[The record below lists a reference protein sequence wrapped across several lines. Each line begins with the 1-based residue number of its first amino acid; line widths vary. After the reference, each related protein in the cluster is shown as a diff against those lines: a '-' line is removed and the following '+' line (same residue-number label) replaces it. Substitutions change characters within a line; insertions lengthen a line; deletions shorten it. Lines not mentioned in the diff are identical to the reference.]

1 MTTAQYVPLRYKDM
15 SESDKRMIAMC
26 GATAAQMRY
35 CVEQKWAKES
45 KFGDCDKRTVA
56 SRMAMSI
63 LSDAQELL
71 ENGENYDVEQAIN
84 RAKWI
89 LAEFVNIDLREAN

>member
-1 MTTAQYVPLRYKDM
+1 MTTIQQTQVLYNDL

-26 GATAAQMRY
+26 GATAAQMRE
-35 CVEQKWAKES
+35 CVEAKWAKEQR
-45 KFGDCDKRTVA
+45 FNDCDKRTVA

-63 LSDAQELL
+63 LSDAQELA
-71 ENGENYDVEQAIN
+71 ECTEYYDANQAIN

-89 LAEFVNIDLREAN
+89 LSEFVNIDLRKAN

>member
-1 MTTAQYVPLRYKDM
+1 MSYYFQL
-15 SESDKRMIAMC
+15 SESDKRMVAMC
-26 GATAAQMRY
+26 GATAAQMRD
-35 CVEQKWAKES
+35 CVETKWAKES

-63 LSDAQELL
+63 LSDAQELN
-71 ENGENYDVEQAIN
+71 ECGESYDANQAIN

-89 LAEFVNIDLREAN
+89 LAEFVNIDLRKSN